1 MLSLKRGSLRLDP
14 VEVNFSLY
22 SSFGR
27 VYHGAISIVL
37 EKVNAQEITFYVFTG
52 KVVLTRTH
60 ATKKRLAL
68 SLFPETGSLS

>member
-27 VYHGAISIVL
+27 VVL
-37 EKVNAQEITFYVFTG
+37 EKVNAQEITFYVFAG
-52 KVVLTRTH
+52 KGVLTRTH

-68 SLFPETGSLS
+68 SLFPEIGSLS